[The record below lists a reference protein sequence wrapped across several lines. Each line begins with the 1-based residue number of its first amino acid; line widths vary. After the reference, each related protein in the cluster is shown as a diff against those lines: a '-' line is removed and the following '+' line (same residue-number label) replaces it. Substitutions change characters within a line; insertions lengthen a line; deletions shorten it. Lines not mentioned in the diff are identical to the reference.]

1 VRYRCAPVRRWLRHD
16 GDRFAGGSAHGRD
29 RRASEVAELKAE
41 LPRYLREA
49 QKAGATAKDL
59 IEWTGY
65 SRRTIFYMLKENTK

>member
-1 VRYRCAPVRRWLRHD
+1 MSLTTNIDALSTPGGRVLECATALRRRE
-16 GDRFAGGSAHGRD
+16 A
-29 RRASEVAELKAE
+29 EVAELKAE